1 MASSPDPYA
10 GRASVPGPAPDP
22 GRITGRAAVPP
33 EVDYAGY
40 DGGYDSGYAPGYPP
54 GAGRAR
60 PGRGGGR
67 PPGGPRPALVG
78 KRRRWRKV
86 LVTTAVVVALVLGLG
101 AGGIYF
107 YVRELEKNMG
117 RVEAFSPIYGERP
130 DKPVSGTL
138 NVLILGSDSRDP
150 DAPGGGVY
158 RADTIMLLHVP
169 SSRDQAYLISIPRD
183 LWVYIPLSPDGTAG
197 DTEAKINAAT
207 AFGGVPLA
215 VMAVEN
221 YTGVRVDQV
230 MMIDFAGFVEV
241 TDALGGVE
249 MYIEQTITSI
259 HGDHRVFEE
268 GHQHLNGEEALDYI
282 RQRYQFADGDFT
294 RMRNQQQ
301 FLKAL
306 MGKAADSGTLT
317 NPAKLNA
324 FLQTATRTLT
334 VDEEFSLLSV
344 GWKLRNL
351 RGDNLTFLTSPHNGA
366 GQVGDQSVVLSDD
379 EGAAELY
386 AAVRHDQMAQWVADH
401 PDAVRE

>member
-1 MASSPDPYA
+1 VPAA
-10 GRASVPGPAPDP
+10 GSDAGHFGGSDSGYDA
-22 GRITGRAAVPP
+22 GYG
-33 EVDYAGY
+33 AGY
-40 DGGYDSGYAPGYPP
+40 DGAGYG
-54 GAGRAR
+54 GAGYGAAR
-60 PGRGGGR
+60 PAGGRAGGR
-67 PPGGPRPALVG
+67 PPGGGAPPALVG
-78 KRRRWRKV
+78 RRKRRWRKV
-86 LVTTAVVVALVLGLG
+86 LLTTAVVLVVLLGLG
-101 AGGIYF
+101 AGGLYF
-107 YVRELEKNMG
+107 YVRGLEDNMG
-117 RVEAFSPIYGERP
+117 RVEAFAPISGERP

-150 DAPGGGVY
+150 DAADGGVY
-158 RADTIMLLHVP
+158 RADTIMLMHIP
-169 SSRDQAYLISIPRD
+169 SSQDRAYLISIPRD

-230 MMIDFAGFVEV
+230 MMLDFAGFVEV
-241 TDALGGVE
+241 TDALGGVD

-268 GHQHLNGEEALDYI
+268 GNQHLNGEEALDYI

-306 MGKAADSGTLT
+306 LGKAADSGTLT

-344 GWKLRNL
+344 GWKLRSV
-351 RGDNLTFLTSPHNGA
+351 RGGNLTFLTSPHNGA

-386 AAVRHDQMAQWVADH
+386 TAVRQDRMAEWVAAH